1 MEFTVDINVSKEP
14 EKAERYWVAFSHKK
28 PLDTG
33 SRVVEAVTYYFN
45 KELHNKFVIR
55 S

>member
-1 MEFTVDINVSKEP
+1 MQFTVDINVSKEP
-14 EKAERYWVAFSHKK
+14 EKAERYWEAFYNKQ

-33 SRVVEAVTYYFN
+33 SKVIEASIYYLDT
-45 KELHNKFVIR
+45 EVHNIFKIR